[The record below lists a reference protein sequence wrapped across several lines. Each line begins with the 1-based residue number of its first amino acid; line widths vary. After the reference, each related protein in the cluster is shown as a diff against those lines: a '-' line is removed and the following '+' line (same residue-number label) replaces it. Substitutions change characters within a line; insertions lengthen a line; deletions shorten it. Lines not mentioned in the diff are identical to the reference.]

1 MCARQLGFAHE
12 MCETDLQ
19 SLMFCVWSFQN
30 CHWEAIT
37 SLTHLSCILRI
48 VLNVFSEF
56 IVKSACSHQKFAVK
70 NVDSIPKFIAF
81 FAIRWYTIFAV

>member
-1 MCARQLGFAHE
+1 M
-12 MCETDLQ
+12 
-19 SLMFCVWSFQN
+19 
-30 CHWEAIT
+30 

-70 NVDSIPKFIAF
+70 NVDLIPKFIAF
-81 FAIRWYTIFAV
+81 FVIRWYTIFAV

>member
-1 MCARQLGFAHE
+1 MEFPELPLG
-12 MCETDLQ
+12 
-19 SLMFCVWSFQN
+19 
-30 CHWEAIT
+30 AIT

-56 IVKSACSHQKFAVK
+56 VVKSVYAHQKFAVK
-70 NVDSIPKFIAF
+70 NVDKIPKFIAF